1 MSQSY
6 QGKRDISPGPCPPDE
21 FSGRFDERKMLLE
34 VLQRA
39 TDHGQAIDHG
49 QVVIV
54 SGRRG
59 SGKSSFLNWAEYVIL
74 NGKDGSDC
82 PAIKKD
88 FYRTTGMVFITCREL
103 LTNLKEHQ
111 KFGWFRKLLDD
122 SSIRKSIDAALDVI
136 EKLSPLAGPYSIAIK
151 AGVAPAK
158 RLVSE

>member
-74 NGKDGSDC
+74 NGKDGSDS

-88 FYRTTGMVFITCREL
+88 FYETTGMVFTTCREL

-111 KFGWFRKLLDD
+111 KFLQTQA
-122 SSIRKSIDAALDVI
+122 S
-136 EKLSPLAGPYSIAIK
+136 
-151 AGVAPAK
+151 
-158 RLVSE
+158 